1 MFVDK
6 GIEPVEV
13 FCKVCLFPRLRVIF
27 INFMVI
33 FKQGGY
39 RGGGVMEVGVV
50 LLFGLR
56 EFRGGTVPLGVG

>member
-27 INFMVI
+27 INFIVI

-39 RGGGVMEVGVV
+39 RGGGGMEVGVV
-50 LLFGLR
+50 LLFGLG
-56 EFRGGTVPLGVG
+56 ELRGATVLVGLG